1 MLDSLAK
8 AIHPDTAIIEGQVN
22 IDDALSNKVGKLIR
36 TRSVGAVQ
44 ELNKSFNGKE
54 AFPMLDYMDQVREDR
69 TGMSK
74 ASMGLNPDALQ
85 SSTKSAVSAT
95 VQASQAQIE
104 LVCRVFAETG
114 MKVLF
119 KKILKLLHKHQDKA
133 RMVRLRNQWIPIDP
147 RSWDAGMDVS
157 VDVALGLGTTE
168 ERMMM
173 LAGIAQ
179 KQEKILETQGDV
191 NPFVSQQ
198 QYHHTLTKMTELSGF
213 KDTQSF
219 WSNPKDF
226 KPPPP
231 PEPEPTAEEIF
242 ATAQA
247 DKVRADIELD
257 RQKFALDQEKM
268 VREDDLERDKLESDL
283 ELKTQE
289 MENKYKT
296 TIDQTE
302 IKGMMERDREQLKL
316 EAVKLQQMQQAGQ
329 QQIAPPMR
337 PEEMSPENP
346 PPEMMPN

>member
-1 MLDSLAK
+1 
-8 AIHPDTAIIEGQVN
+8 
-22 IDDALSNKVGKLIR
+22 
-36 TRSVGAVQ
+36 
-44 ELNKSFNGKE
+44 
-54 AFPMLDYMDQVREDR
+54 
-69 TGMSK
+69 
-74 ASMGLNPDALQ
+74 
-85 SSTKSAVSAT
+85 
-95 VQASQAQIE
+95 
-104 LVCRVFAETG
+104 
-114 MKVLF
+114 
-119 KKILKLLHKHQDKA
+119 
-133 RMVRLRNQWIPIDP
+133 
-147 RSWDAGMDVS
+147 MDVS

-179 KQEKILETQGDV
+179 KQEKILETQGEM
-191 NPFVSQQ
+191 NPFVTPQ
-198 QYHHTLTKMTELSGF
+198 QYHHTLVKMTELSGF

-226 KPPPP
+226 QPPPP

-296 TIDQTE
+296 TIDQTDL
-302 IKGMMERDREQLKL
+302 KGRLDRDREQLKL
-316 EAVKLQQMQQAGQ
+316 EAMKIQQMQQVGQ
-329 QQIAPPMR
+329 QQTVPPMR
-337 PEEMSPENP
+337 PEEMSPENSP
-346 PPEMMPN
+346 LDVIPN